1 MTTIAQEGKKVNVMK
16 YRRPSYSVGEHARKF
31 DKVYIVGMAS
41 SASMLPNDAH
51 ENAETWK
58 LNEAYRLDEY
68 YGRVVTATRWFQ
80 FHQRWDFTRRQNVN
94 RKGEDHWSW
103 LRKQHPFPIYMQE
116 QFPDIP
122 SSVAFPLGDITRD
135 LLGDSVPFHFS
146 FFRNSLAYQ
155 VAFAIWLG
163 FKKVGI
169 YGWEL
174 ASDTEMKYERPSA
187 TFWLGWLAALIG
199 PENIEIPMGG
209 RLLAG
214 GARRYAFDDVPAVN
228 RMHIESS
235 LNNVRGLEYDAQVN
249 LRRDPND
256 QEAKLASVFF
266 AGQRTSY
273 ERLMAELD
281 DVSDPRGS
289 FHEKTEDRGI
299 HEETTATAEDNA
311 ALDADELRSGDL
323 QD

>member
-1 MTTIAQEGKKVNVMK
+1 MIQENEEMVNS
-16 YRRPSYSVGEHARKF
+16 RRPSYAAGEHARKA
-31 DKVYIVGMAS
+31 DKVYIMGMGGS
-41 SASMLPNDAH
+41 LPLAPTDMGDA
-51 ENAETWK
+51 EVWK
-58 LNEAYRLDEY
+58 INEAYRLDEY
-68 YGRVVTATRWFQ
+68 YGREATATRWFQ
-80 FHQRWDFTRRQNVN
+80 FHQRWDFTRRQNVDGSG
-94 RKGEDHWSW
+94 KDHWSW

-116 QFPDIP
+116 RFSDIP
-122 SSVAFPLGDITRD
+122 SSVAFPLDDITRD
-135 LLGDSVPFHFS
+135 LLGKASSYHFS

-155 VAFAIWLG
+155 LVFAIWLG

-187 TFWLGWLAALIG
+187 TFWLGWLASLIG
-199 PENIEIPMGG
+199 PENIEIPLGG

-235 LNNVRGLEYDAQVN
+235 LGGARSMEYDAQVA
-249 LRRDPND
+249 LRRDPHD
-256 QEAKLASVFF
+256 EQAKSASMFF

-273 ERLMAELD
+273 EKLMAELD
-281 DVSDPRGS
+281 DVSDPRGN
-289 FHEKTEDRGI
+289 F

-311 ALDADELRSGDL
+311 ALDADELRVSEVPD
-323 QD
+323 